1 MITLGATHPKT
12 PVLGHCWY
20 VEWVEA
26 GRSSGSHRATS
37 PVSQPQGGADN
48 KLNGFSGEM
57 QFGVEKY
64 VQNATDCFSLLQ

>member
-20 VEWVEA
+20 VEWVDP
-26 GRSSGSHRATS
+26 GRSSGSLMATF

-48 KLNGFSGEM
+48 KWNGFSGQM
-57 QFGVEKY
+57 QFGVGKSMR
-64 VQNATDCFSLLQ
+64 NAIFLLQ